1 MSNLNDRTAVLLDRH
16 PLWLEAV
23 ERVLMSIGV
32 EVVGKTT
39 SPTEALTLLEGRE
52 PDLFITDIGMPD
64 GAMDGLTCLAHAR
77 ERRPSL
83 RVIVLSGHADAQHVD
98 AALAAGAVAYVVKT
112 AQADDLASAVR
123 QTFDHS
129 LYLARRSGNGEPGSG
144 DSKPVVD
151 SRGLTRRELEILRL
165 VAEGYSNAQLA
176 TMLWVTEQTVK
187 FHLSNV
193 YRKLQ
198 VSNRTEA
205 STWAQRHGLLSLEP
219 AQVPATV

>member
-23 ERVLMSIGV
+23 ERVLTSIGV

-39 SPTEALTLLEGRE
+39 SPTDALTLIEGRE
-52 PDLFITDIGMPD
+52 PDLFITGIGMPD
-64 GAMDGLTCLAHAR
+64 GAMDGLTCLAQAR

-83 RVIVLSGHADAQHVD
+83 RIIVLSGHADAQHVD

-123 QTFDHS
+123 QAFDHS
-129 LYLARRSGNGEPGSG
+129 LYLARDSGNGAPGSG
-144 DSKPVVD
+144 DSKPIVD